1 METPLL
7 QRVLAQALMTMDA
20 HKENNMSLGLGSLTS
35 ELDRKETAFQSLPQ
49 SELMKKRKLAPTGG
63 LPASLTDALIAEK
76 VLNDKAAAANSMAA
90 SMQGDPRTVVQQ
102 NEADIETQT
111 QQEVLKATAG
121 VLQNRANKIKS
132 AQAKRAMQQGMGITR
147 APVQRRQVMA
157 QGGIVGYAPGGPV
170 IRGLTPE
177 ERERANTGSFDLLN
191 YIRENPL
198 GALGYGLLGATSLN
212 PLRAGAGALF
222 KGAQKLG
229 GTKVGQKVSSGFKDL
244 FMTPK
249 PGVPKNLKKPDLN
262 YQMPKVGKRKFKP
275 GAVAGAAGIGAL
287 IGDKLLNPNTPVE
300 ETPDSIEAPVTQRS
314 EAPTSTGGG
323 KERDLSRLIYLL
335 RGGTGRDYD
344 QQEFTNKI
352 QKDTLIAKQELN
364 KINSANVLQNRL
376 TQVNAEIAALQAQ
389 LSDTPTNR
397 ELAKAEEELAEDRGD
412 SAKQERVNLL
422 RIASAAELERY
433 ADPMGSGD
441 VGLLVQRK
449 ELQARVNQI
458 QKSLTNDPMD
468 AIVARNT

>member
-1 METPLL
+1 M
-7 QRVLAQALMTMDA
+7 QW
-20 HKENNMSLGLGSLTS
+20 ENNMSLGLGSLTS

-157 QGGIVGYAPGGPV
+157 QGGIVGYDNGGFVDTLKDAGSYLTSGQGYLGGMSPLEAALTASMFIPGIG
-170 IRGLTPE
+170 IAGGLTRAGYAGLKGLQAAKGTGMLTRGAQAAGRGLRKGVQSTYSVPKLSKKGVPLKSGA
-177 ERERANTGSFDLLN
+177 RQFSPGRTAQTAGVAGVIGSKLL
-191 YIRENPL
+191 
-198 GALGYGLLGATSLN
+198 
-212 PLRAGAGALF
+212 
-222 KGAQKLG
+222 
-229 GTKVGQKVSSGFKDL
+229 
-244 FMTPK
+244 K
-249 PGVPKNLKKPDLN
+249 PGDS
-262 YQMPKVGKRKFKP
+262 
-275 GAVAGAAGIGAL
+275 
-287 IGDKLLNPNTPVE
+287 TPVE

-314 EAPTSTGGG
+314 EAPTSTGGE

-335 RGGTGRDYD
+335 RGGTGREYD

-352 QKDTLIAKQELN
+352 QQDTLIAKQELN

-397 ELAKAEEELAEDRGD
+397 ELAKAEEELAKDRGD

>member
-1 METPLL
+1 
-7 QRVLAQALMTMDA
+7 
-20 HKENNMSLGLGSLTS
+20 MSLGLGSLTS

-157 QGGIVGYAPGGPV
+157 QGGIVGYDNGGFVDTLKDAGSYLTSGQGYLGGMSPLEAALTASMFIPGIG
-170 IRGLTPE
+170 IAGGLTRAGYAGLKGLQAAKGTGMLTRGAQAAGRGLRKGVQSTYSVPKLSKKGVPLKSGA
-177 ERERANTGSFDLLN
+177 RQFSPGRTAQTAGVAGVIGSKLL
-191 YIRENPL
+191 
-198 GALGYGLLGATSLN
+198 
-212 PLRAGAGALF
+212 
-222 KGAQKLG
+222 
-229 GTKVGQKVSSGFKDL
+229 
-244 FMTPK
+244 K
-249 PGVPKNLKKPDLN
+249 PGDS
-262 YQMPKVGKRKFKP
+262 
-275 GAVAGAAGIGAL
+275 
-287 IGDKLLNPNTPVE
+287 TPVE

-314 EAPTSTGGG
+314 EAPTSTGGE

-335 RGGTGRDYD
+335 RGGTGREYD

-352 QKDTLIAKQELN
+352 QQDTLIAKQELN

-397 ELAKAEEELAEDRGD
+397 ELAKAEEELAKDRGD

>member
-1 METPLL
+1 
-7 QRVLAQALMTMDA
+7 
-20 HKENNMSLGLGSLTS
+20 MSLGLGSLTS

-157 QGGIVGYAPGGPV
+157 QGGIVGYDNGGFVDTLKDAGSYLMSGKDSLGGMSPAEAAALGLAFIPGVGPV
-170 IRGLTPE
+170 LATGARAALTGLRGLQLAKGAGMVAKGAQAVGRGARKGFTKPNPNLSAGLTPKK
-177 ERERANTGSFDLLN
+177 G
-191 YIRENPL
+191 IL
-198 GALGYGLLGATSLN
+198 GRPDKTFMGPVTNAAPRVFSPMRTAQTAGGLGYIGSKLL
-212 PLRAGAGALF
+212 
-222 KGAQKLG
+222 
-229 GTKVGQKVSSGFKDL
+229 
-244 FMTPK
+244 K
-249 PGVPKNLKKPDLN
+249 PGDS
-262 YQMPKVGKRKFKP
+262 
-275 GAVAGAAGIGAL
+275 
-287 IGDKLLNPNTPVE
+287 TPVE
-300 ETPDSIEAPVTQRS
+300 ETPDSIEAPVTQRP
-314 EAPTSTGGG
+314 EAPTSTGGE

-352 QKDTLIAKQELN
+352 QQDTLIAKQELN

-376 TQVNAEIAALQAQ
+376 TQVNAEIATLQAQ
-389 LSDTPTNR
+389 LSDTPTNQALR
-397 ELAKAEEELAEDRGD
+397 KAEEELAEDRGD

-422 RIASAAELERY
+422 RIASAEELERY